1 MTTQS
6 PEIEPLFH
14 GSDRSFDKF
23 ELQKDPTNGVGLG
36 FGIYL
41 TNHEDVAKRYA
52 SDGGTIYKVAPS
64 AIEGNA
70 ISASSLTLSHEE
82 VTRIISSIVKDEI
95 EEEGYPYFLSD
106 GGDEPHEDW
115 DNYNAS
121 LASKMA
127 ENFLEYENN
136 DVDVINQIYQIMGRE
151 PEVAPRLLK
160 ALKDEEITHSSR
172 TIAGGDSSQP
182 SLEYIV
188 FNPEDIKI
196 FSKETNQVQ
205 ANRDLQSIIK
215 NKDYT
220 ALSEHLKDGVKDY
233 LKSDVFK
240 NFLNFIANFHQY
252 SQKNVRLI
260 LAQNP
265 EAKYIASYKKWSDE
279 LDNPVKKGGK
289 ATYIYAPNPV
299 IKRDEQRRPIKDE
312 NGEVVKVIHYK
323 LVPVFADN
331 QTINP
336 ENLPQPIYDLS
347 KDLEDPKDFI
357 QLYRSLEAIA
367 PVPVQL
373 MEISDPDTKG
383 YFSPKNQKIVLQQG
397 LGEVMTLRTM
407 IHEITHAML
416 HTDSKAKF
424 GDTTYRRQEFEAESV
439 AYIVSKHLGLDT
451 SEYSFGYLSSWTQG
465 GNSIDSFEKSLE
477 AISAQS
483 QTLIN
488 RLEQTLSKVYTL
500 DAPENKFEKRLQAAR
515 DKGSSKRADP
525 VITPQ
530 PTEEKKEQE
539 AVPKTNR
546 LQRNL

>member
-41 TNHEDVAKRYA
+41 TNHEEVAKRYA
-52 SDGGTIYKVAPS
+52 PDGGTIYKVAPS
-64 AIEGNA
+64 AIEGKA
-70 ISASSLTLSHEE
+70 ISASSLTLSHEV

-95 EEEGYPYFLSD
+95 EEEGYPYFLSE

-196 FSKETNQVQ
+196 LSKETNQVQ

-530 PTEEKKEQE
+530 TTEEKKEQE

>member
-6 PEIEPLFH
+6 SEIKPLFH
-14 GSDRSFDKF
+14 GSDRSFDQF

-52 SDGGTIYKVAPS
+52 PDGGTIYKIDPS
-64 AIEGNA
+64 AINGKA
-70 ISASSLTLSHEE
+70 VSASSLTLSQEV
-82 VTRIISSIVKDEI
+82 VTRLITSIVKDEI
-95 EEEGYPYFLSD
+95 EEKGYPHSLSE

-121 LASKMA
+121 LVAKMA
-127 ENFLEYENN
+127 ENILDHNNN
-136 DVDVINQIYQIMGRE
+136 DVDALNQIYQMMGRE
-151 PEVAPRLLK
+151 PDVTSRFLK
-160 ALKDEEITHSSR
+160 ALKNEEITHSSR
-172 TIAGGDSSQP
+172 TIAGGNSAQP

-188 FNPEDIKI
+188 FNPENIKI
-196 FSKETNQVQ
+196 LSKESNKVQ
-205 ANRDLQSIIK
+205 ADHDLQSIIK
-215 NKDYT
+215 NKDYA

-240 NFLNFIANFHQY
+240 NFLNFVASFHQY
-252 SQKNVRLI
+252 SQKNIRLI

-265 EAKYIASYKKWSDE
+265 DAKYIASYKKWNDE

-312 NGEVVKVIHYK
+312 NGEVVKIIHYK

-331 QTINP
+331 QTVNP
-336 ENLPQPIYDLS
+336 EKLPQPIYDLS
-347 KDLEDPKDFI
+347 KDLDDSKEFI

-367 PVPVQL
+367 PVPIHL
-373 MEISDPDTKG
+373 MEIDDPHTKG
-383 YFSPKNQKIVLQQG
+383 YFSPKEQKIVLQQG

-416 HTDSKAKF
+416 HTDSKVRF
-424 GDTTYRRQEFEAESV
+424 GDLTYRRQEFEAESV

-451 SEYSFGYLSSWTQG
+451 SEYSFGYLSSWTNG
-465 GNSIDSFEKSLE
+465 GNSIELFEKSLE
-477 AISAQS
+477 AISTQS

-500 DAPENKFEKRLQAAR
+500 DIPENKFEKRLQAAR
-515 DKGSSKRADP
+515 DKGNVKRAEP
-525 VITPQ
+525 VIAPQ
-530 PTEEKKEQE
+530 PVVVEKEQE
-539 AVPKTNR
+539 TAPKTNR
-546 LQRNL
+546 LRHNL